1 MNKHVKVYANPECP
15 REFRK
20 RPFLSAQHQAIAF
33 LVWAEQREKE
43 KKGKS
48 QWKNCRDGSI
58 SKRKSMSKQE
68 IHNRLL
74 GSLTV

>member
-15 REFRK
+15 REFIK

-48 QWKNCRDGSI
+48 QWKHCRDGSI

-68 IHNRLL
+68 IHSRLL